1 METWKLGTALET
13 YIHLLQQIGTE
24 GVEAKL
30 KQIREDTF
38 KRMANHPNNSLTWKQ
53 ICQAIENGKNDM

>member
-13 YIHLLQQIGTE
+13 YMNLLQQIGTE

-30 KQIREDTF
+30 KQIREETF
-38 KRMANHPNNSLTWKQ
+38 ERMRNVTKRVYPSSN
-53 ICQAIENGKNDM
+53 